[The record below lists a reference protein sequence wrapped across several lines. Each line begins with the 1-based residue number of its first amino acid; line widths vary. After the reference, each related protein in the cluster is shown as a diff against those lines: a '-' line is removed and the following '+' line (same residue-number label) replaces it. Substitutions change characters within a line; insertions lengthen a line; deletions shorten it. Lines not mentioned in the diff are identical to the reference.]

1 MSKTPISFI
10 SPQREL
16 EIVNALMNTSNNIEF
31 KRGLILS
38 GYTTDKSIVEL
49 LIRTSSVKNGLL
61 FRLLKTGFDVNIN
74 NILIGEKK
82 RVTVNIIRK
91 SKSDLIIH
99 GYFRS

>member
-1 MSKTPISFI
+1 
-10 SPQREL
+10 
-16 EIVNALMNTSNNIEF
+16 MNTSNNIKF

-49 LIRTSSVKNGLL
+49 LIRTSSVKHGLL

-82 RVTVNIIRK
+82 E
-91 SKSDLIIH
+91 LL
-99 GYFRS
+99 